1 MDCWLLVLLPGV
13 KIPIQMFTLV
23 CTLFS
28 ICSSDIVTDFIFSKW
43 TRAVDGIES
52 SLQLG
57 ATIVNFLS
65 VCSY

>member
-1 MDCWLLVLLPGV
+1 MEYYLLVLLSGAM
-13 KIPIQMFTLV
+13 IPIHTFTPV

-28 ICSSDIVTDFIFSKW
+28 MCSSDIVTDFLSKW